1 MTVTVKMLVQKVKLD
16 VVYATDNLL
25 SKEITTSDI
34 SRPGLEMTGYFDYYA
49 PERLQLFGMK
59 EWSYLT
65 QMTSHNRY
73 SVLKEMF
80 KKDTPAVVVSRNLA
94 ITKKKWFKLTKE
106 EGISLLRAVVST
118 SRLAGRNVLYF
129 LT

>member
-1 MTVTVKMLVQKVKLD
+1 M
-16 VVYATDNLL
+16 VYATDELL
-25 SKEITTSDI
+25 EKEITTSDI

-80 KKDTPAVVVSRNLA
+80 KKDTPAVIVSRALA
-94 ITKKKWFKLTKE
+94 IPDEMIQAAKKKGFP
-106 EGISLLRAVVST
+106 
-118 SRLAGRNVLYF
+118 F
-129 LT
+129 